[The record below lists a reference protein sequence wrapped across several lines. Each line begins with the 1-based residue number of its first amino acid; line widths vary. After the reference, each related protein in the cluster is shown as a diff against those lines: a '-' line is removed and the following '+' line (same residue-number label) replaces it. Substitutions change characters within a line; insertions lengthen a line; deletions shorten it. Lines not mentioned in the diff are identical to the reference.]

1 VKRAGIGKVG
11 GGRVRSKRTEGSI
24 LIDALL
30 TLFVAGI
37 TLVSVLGLITSIS
50 RRAVQIKTIVTEQVI
65 EGNEYARQREVTFT
79 SK

>member
-1 VKRAGIGKVG
+1 MKRGGTGKG
-11 GGRVRSKRTEGSI
+11 EGRRVRARGTEGSI

-37 TLVSVLGLITSIS
+37 TLVSVLGLVTSIS